1 MRIIYTTPW
10 NMSRKPLTRVA
21 IFLTI
26 ISCSDL
32 ALANTEKS
40 DVFIPD
46 VRLSVAYDYLTWANP
61 SYSGSD
67 SLQLARDSYA
77 GFQYRKPIDNGGTL
91 ITSFKLQNFTN
102 ADLGGVNNTR
112 EAWFGYSSS
121 ERQVEVGILKN
132 VETYLGGASD
142 DPLVNSGA
150 NTLTAVLDQDTFVSG
165 MGVAAEGI
173 NYLQKD
179 FIIDGLDAIV
189 EFSVNDAEMGSGSP
203 SLKLGYRLSNDKE
216 DTAGGKVTGGDELF
230 VLMDTTTGFKRIG
243 GRVFIGDFTIFGMM
257 QGGGDALG
265 GQDKKARFSS
275 IEYQMSDTMKLVST
289 SGVSSFNSS
298 GSHTKSSS
306 AQALVYSPIEGVSI
320 TIGNKTSVKE
330 NSGGS
335 EYEYYNSSVTVEYHL
350 GSTML

>member
-1 MRIIYTTPW
+1 
-10 NMSRKPLTRVA
+10 MSRKSLTRVA
-21 IFLTI
+21 IFLTV
-26 ISCSDL
+26 ISYSGLTL
-32 ALANTEKS
+32 AEAKKM

-46 VRLSVAYDYLTWANP
+46 VRLAVAYDYKTWENP

-77 GFQYRKPIDNGGTL
+77 GFQYRKSIGNGAEL
-91 ITSFKLQNFTN
+91 IISFKLQNFTN
-102 ADLGGVNNTR
+102 ADLSGVNNTR
-112 EAWFGYSSS
+112 EAWFGYSSN

-142 DPLVNSGA
+142 DPLVSSGA

-165 MGVAAEGI
+165 MGVTAEGV

-179 FIIDGLDAIV
+179 FIIKGLDAIV
-189 EFSVNDAEMGSGSP
+189 EFSAETDWGGGSP
-203 SLKLGYRLSNDKE
+203 NLKLGYRLSNDKQ
-216 DTAGGKVTGGDELF
+216 DTAGGKITGGDELF
-230 VLMDTTTGFKRIG
+230 VLLEPSTGFKRVG
-243 GRVFIGDFTIFGMM
+243 GRIFIGDFTIFGMV

-265 GQDKKARFSS
+265 GQDKKARFGS
-275 IEYQMSDTMKLVST
+275 IEYRVSDTMKLVST

-306 AQALVYSPIEGVSI
+306 AYALVYTPIEGVAI
-320 TIGNKTSVKE
+320 TFGNKTSVKE

-350 GSTML
+350 GSTII